1 MPLSGRV
8 LISVSDKDKEEMLE
22 VARDLLASGFR
33 ILATKG
39 TQKTLTDAGILS
51 EFVYKLNEG
60 RPNINDLIT
69 NGKVD
74 LIINTPI
81 GADSASDDSYLR
93 KAAIKKKVPY
103 ITTIAAAKAAASG
116 IQSMNKPGCGVIKS
130 LQELHREIK
139 EK

>member
-1 MPLSGRV
+1 MGKIKF
-8 LISVSDKDKEEMLE
+8 LIIKKNCLGTFVKNLEESKQEKEIF
-22 VARDLLASGFR
+22 G
-33 ILATKG
+33 I
-39 TQKTLTDAGILS
+39 LTDAGILS
-51 EFVYKLNEG
+51 EFVYKLGEG

-74 LIINTPI
+74 LVINTPV
-81 GADSASDDSYLR
+81 GADEANEDSYLR

-116 IQSMNKPGCGVIKS
+116 IKSMNKPGCGVMKS
-130 LQELHREIK
+130 LQELHAEIT

>member
-1 MPLSGRV
+1 M
-8 LISVSDKDKEEMLE
+8 IE

-39 TQKTLTDAGILS
+39 TQKALTDAGILS
-51 EFVYKLNEG
+51 EFVYKLGET
-60 RPNINDLIT
+60 RPDINDLIT

-74 LIINTPI
+74 LIINTPL
-81 GADSASDDSYLR
+81 GANGTSDDAYLR

-116 IQSMNKPGCGVIKS
+116 IKSMNKPGCGVMKS
-130 LQELHREIK
+130 LQELHAEIT

>member
-1 MPLSGRV
+1 
-8 LISVSDKDKEEMLE
+8 MLE

-39 TQKTLTDAGILS
+39 TQKILTDAGILS
-51 EFVYKLNEG
+51 EFVYKLGEG

-74 LIINTPI
+74 LIINTPM
-81 GADSASDDSYLR
+81 GADGASDDSYLR
-93 KAAIKKKVPY
+93 KAAIKKKVSY

-116 IQSMNKPGCGVIKS
+116 IKSMNKPGCGVMKS
-130 LQELHREIK
+130 LQELHSEIK
-139 EK
+139 IE